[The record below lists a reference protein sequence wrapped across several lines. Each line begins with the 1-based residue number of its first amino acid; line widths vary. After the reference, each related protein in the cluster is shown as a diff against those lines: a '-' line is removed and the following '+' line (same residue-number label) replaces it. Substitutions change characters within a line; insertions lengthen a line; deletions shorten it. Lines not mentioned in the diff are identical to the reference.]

1 MMRTI
6 LSSFGLVVMMA
17 LACAQPFTYQGLLK
31 QSGTPANG
39 TYDFEFAIF
48 NAPTGGTQVGSTLT
62 INDLNV
68 QNGLFT
74 VELNFGSVW
83 DGSPRYLEI
92 RLRPGTSTGSY
103 QQLLPRVKINPTP
116 YASAI
121 RLFESGTANPDRMV
135 IAHSPAYLDW
145 GLQYQDAPDKFNF
158 LAGGTPVMTVD
169 LGGRRVGIGTSSPG
183 YPLHVETN
191 TGARAIHGVHTATS
205 GLTYG
210 VWGESSSPNGTGVH
224 GWATATSGTPVAV
237 WGRCESPEGKGV
249 GGWAVATSGT
259 NFGGW
264 FQSSST
270 SGRGVYGWASATSG
284 GTYGGWFESS
294 SSVGTG
300 VLGWA
305 TATSGAAWGVYGR
318 SNSISGV
325 GVYGWASAN
334 SGTTYGVYG
343 ASNSPDGFGGYF
355 IGRGYFAY
363 NSSTSNATL
372 RLHETEA
379 EFARLEF
386 TNTNTARKW
395 HIAGFIGTTQ
405 AADRLNIWNS
415 AAGDILSVRGDGTVA
430 VKVLEITGADLAE
443 KFPVSEPDIEPG
455 MVVEID
461 PDQPGNL
468 RLARGA
474 YNKRVAGVVA
484 GANGLSK
491 GIVLGNLEGSDH
503 HAPIA
508 ISGRVWVYA
517 DATEQAIE
525 PGDFLTTAARPGYA
539 MKAND
544 LRQAQGAIIG
554 KAMTRLEKGKT
565 GLVLV
570 IVNLQ

>member
-1 MMRTI
+1 VYG
-6 LSSFGLVVMMA
+6 LSNS
-17 LACAQPFTYQGLLK
+17 P
-31 QSGTPANG
+31 NG
-39 TYDFEFAIF
+39 
-48 NAPTGGTQVGSTLT
+48 
-62 INDLNV
+62 
-68 QNGLFT
+68 
-74 VELNFGSVW
+74 
-83 DGSPRYLEI
+83 R
-92 RLRPGTSTGSY
+92 
-103 QQLLPRVKINPTP
+103 
-116 YASAI
+116 
-121 RLFESGTANPDRMV
+121 
-135 IAHSPAYLDW
+135 
-145 GLQYQDAPDKFNF
+145 
-158 LAGGTPVMTVD
+158 
-169 LGGRRVGIGTSSPG
+169 
-183 YPLHVETN
+183 
-191 TGARAIHGVHTATS
+191 GVYGVAVATS
-205 GLTYG
+205 GVTYG
-210 VWGESSSPNGTGVH
+210 GWFESAGPNGRGVYGVAVATSGVTYGGWFESASPNGTGVLGWTTATSGAGIGVYGLSNSTNGTGVF
-224 GWATATSGTPVAV
+224 GWATAT
-237 WGRCESPEGKGV
+237 
-249 GGWAVATSGT
+249 GGITY
-259 NFGGW
+259 GGW
-264 FQSSST
+264 FESASPD
-270 SGRGVYGWASATSG
+270 GRGVFGWASATSG
-284 GTYGGWFESS
+284 VTYGGRFQSDSS
-294 SSVGTG
+294 AGY
-300 VLGWA
+300 
-305 TATSGAAWGVYGR
+305 GVYGF
-318 SNSISGV
+318 
-325 GVYGWASAN
+325 ASAN
-334 SGTTYGVYG
+334 SGTNYGVFGRSDSSAGYGVYG
-343 ASNSPDGFGGYF
+343 FASANSGTNIGVYGGSNSPDGFGGYF
-355 IGRGYFAY
+355 VGRGYFGY
-363 NSSTSNATL
+363 NSTLTNATL

-395 HIAGFIGTTQ
+395 HIAGFIGATQ

-430 VKVLEITGADLAE
+430 VRVLEITGADLAE

-474 YNKRVAGVVA
+474 YNRRVVGVVA